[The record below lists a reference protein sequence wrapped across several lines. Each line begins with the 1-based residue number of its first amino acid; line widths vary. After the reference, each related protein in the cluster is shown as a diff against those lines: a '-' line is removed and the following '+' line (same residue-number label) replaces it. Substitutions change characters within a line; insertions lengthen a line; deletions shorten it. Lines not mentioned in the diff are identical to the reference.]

1 MTFTSTDFVPN
12 QAPCGNTRREFL
24 RQWGGG
30 FAALP
35 LVDLMRREAES
46 AATGSGPSGQKSPH
60 FSSTVKQVV
69 FFFLNGGPSQVDTFD
84 HKPALEKYRGK
95 SFDGGLQIGSNGR
108 AIGKLAPSA
117 FPFRPYGDSGLMV
130 SSLFPHV
137 GQFADDLCVI
147 NSMYAETPTHS
158 PGILQMNSGSIVV
171 GRPSL
176 GSWLGYGLGNL
187 NDNLPSYVV
196 MTDHRGGPRGG
207 AGAGSSGFMP
217 ARYQGTLFR
226 SQGAPVRNLKRPDG
240 IGAGVGSEVLVCESG
255 VAGGQVTDLNYP
267 PVRSVVVGLIED
279 VGTSN
284 RGRPGSEVDE

>member
-1 MTFTSTDFVPN
+1 MSFTSTDFVPN
-12 QAPCGNTRREFL
+12 QTPCGNTRREFL
-24 RQWGGG
+24 WQWGGG

-35 LVDLMRREAES
+35 LVDLMTREAG
-46 AATGSGPSGQKSPH
+46 AATGVPRPSSRKSSH
-60 FSSTVKQVV
+60 FLSTVKQVV

-84 HKPALEKYRGK
+84 YKPALEKYQGK

-176 GSWLGYGLGNL
+176 GS
-187 NDNLPSYVV
+187 
-196 MTDHRGGPRGG
+196 
-207 AGAGSSGFMP
+207 
-217 ARYQGTLFR
+217 
-226 SQGAPVRNLKRPDG
+226 
-240 IGAGVGSEVLVCESG
+240 
-255 VAGGQVTDLNYP
+255 
-267 PVRSVVVGLIED
+267 
-279 VGTSN
+279 
-284 RGRPGSEVDE
+284 